1 MFNPRIISHMAMNMF
16 RLLKNRRHGTSIVDD
31 VVAMVEDGGGSLE
44 RKREV
49 VRTSHR
55 AMAPPTFR
63 ILADDIACLLSSRL
77 SSLFVVLGSSTP

>member
-1 MFNPRIISHMAMNMF
+1 
-16 RLLKNRRHGTSIVDD
+16 
-31 VVAMVEDGGGSLE
+31 MVEDGGGSLE